1 MSRTEASS
9 AFIVIATSSYGPNA
23 LHERLWTYRPIGL
36 QLAEMEKMV

>member
-23 LHERLWTYRPIGL
+23 SHERLWTYRPGL